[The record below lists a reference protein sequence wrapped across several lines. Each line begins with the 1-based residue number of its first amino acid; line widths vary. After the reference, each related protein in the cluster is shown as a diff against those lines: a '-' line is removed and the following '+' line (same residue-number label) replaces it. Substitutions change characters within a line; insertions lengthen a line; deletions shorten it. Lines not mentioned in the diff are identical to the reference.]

1 MTYKLK
7 SYQSSDELQLI
18 DFITALDEDS
28 EILHRIQHST
38 YKHLFLAYSQGEIVG
53 MIMAWKSSFHP
64 NCTYFTCRTSHTE
77 AAKALLA
84 ELERHL
90 EQKDYPLQ
98 TIVDENDRLHAFYL
112 DNPFTIIRKT
122 YLPKINV
129 LDHNTIFTNPI
140 NQVVKPLQEVT
151 AHSNLANQLVA
162 LVKRNYEETH
172 LVNPVAT
179 IEIAK
184 WEKLTYPDDLLAS
197 GSFVCLDPNEEKI
210 LAYSFLHEAERED
223 TVELGW
229 CGACDEPSIAIIPS
243 LVVKQLEYAL
253 SSGYQYVEGEF
264 DTTSIYAMEVLHTLS
279 LPKHPVSITYQ
290 KRGI

>member
-1 MTYKLK
+1 MTYTMK
-7 SYQSSDELQLI
+7 SYQPSDELQLI
-18 DFITALDEDS
+18 NFITALDEDS
-28 EILHRIQHST
+28 EILHRIRYST
-38 YKHLFLAYSQGEIVG
+38 YKYVFLVYSQGEING

-64 NCTYFTCRTSHTE
+64 NCTYFTCMAHHTE

-90 EQKDYPLQ
+90 EQQDYPLQ

-112 DNPFTIIRKT
+112 DNLFTIIRKT
-122 YLPKINV
+122 YLPRINV
-129 LDHNTIFTNPI
+129 LKDHASFAIPT
-140 NQVVKPLQEVT
+140 NQVVKPLDEVT
-151 AHSNLANQLVA
+151 PHAKLANQLVA

-179 IEIAK
+179 MELTK
-184 WEKLTYPDDLLAS
+184 WRNLTYPEDLLAS

-210 LAYSFLHEAERED
+210 LAYSFLHEAERD
-223 TVELGW
+223 DMVELGW
-229 CGACDEPSIAIIPS
+229 CGAFDEPSAAIIPS
-243 LVVKQLEYAL
+243 LVVKQLEYAMRI
-253 SSGYQYVEGEF
+253 GYQYVEGEF

>member
-7 SYQSSDELQLI
+7 SYQPSDELQLI
-18 DFITALDEDS
+18 NFITALDEDS
-28 EILHRIQHST
+28 EILHRIRHST
-38 YKHLFLAYSQGEIVG
+38 YKHVFLVYSQGEING

-64 NCTYFTCRTSHTE
+64 NCTYFTCMAHHTE

-90 EQKDYPLQ
+90 EQQDYPLQ

-112 DNPFTIIRKT
+112 DNLFTIIRKT
-122 YLPKINV
+122 YLPRINV
-129 LDHNTIFTNPI
+129 LKDHASFAIPT
-140 NQVVKPLQEVT
+140 NQVVKPLDEVT
-151 AHSNLANQLVA
+151 PHAKLANQLVA

-172 LVNPVAT
+172 LVNPVVT
-179 IEIAK
+179 MELTK
-184 WEKLTYPDDLLAS
+184 WRNLTYPEDLLSS

-210 LAYSFLHEAERED
+210 LAYSFLHEAERD
-223 TVELGW
+223 DMVELGW
-229 CGACDEPSIAIIPS
+229 CGAFDEPSIAIIPS

-264 DTTSIYAMEVLHTLS
+264 DTTSSYAMEVLHTLS

-290 KRGI
+290 KGEI